1 MRHKVQG
8 FIEDDVYHYL
18 RNYCKQNH
26 ITSQLVFELLVEQFI
41 AGNITLP
48 ALPTPQGDNQ

>member
-18 RNYCKQNH
+18 RAYCTQNH
-26 ITSQLVFELLVEQFI
+26 ITSQLIFELLVEQFVT
-41 AGNITLP
+41 GNITLP
-48 ALPTPQGDNQ
+48 ALPTPQGDQQ